1 MALLNEERRRL
12 LKLPPLTPVDYNC
25 IERAATK
32 LKLIVDTLT
41 VKKRMS
47 GLAIV
52 YKDLTLLRMHREEQL
67 RRQRHFERACR
78 PKLLSVHIYRA
89 WGQYIDIHPNPDFNP
104 ESERVI
110 EANEKVDEYY
120 ERGLMA
126 DGAVNLQMGDY
137 DAN

>member
-1 MALLNEERRRL
+1 MKIFQEKGYETYRKNTTDQSLNMALLNEERRRL

-52 YKDLTLLRMHREEQL
+52 YKDLTLLRMHR
-67 RRQRHFERACR
+67 
-78 PKLLSVHIYRA
+78 
-89 WGQYIDIHPNPDFNP
+89 
-104 ESERVI
+104 
-110 EANEKVDEYY
+110 
-120 ERGLMA
+120 
-126 DGAVNLQMGDY
+126 
-137 DAN
+137 